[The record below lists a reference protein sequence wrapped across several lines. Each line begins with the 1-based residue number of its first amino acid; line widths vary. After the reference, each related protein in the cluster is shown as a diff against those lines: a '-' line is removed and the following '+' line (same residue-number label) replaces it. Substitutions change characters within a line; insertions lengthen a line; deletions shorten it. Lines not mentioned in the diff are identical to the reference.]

1 MFEYYLKPMDLF
13 QKTVYQISNITGSKS
28 KKNKTKQNKNENT
41 MRYSSRKSPIE
52 NSLSNY
58 NQIYMIICK
67 EYIAKSFIS
76 GNGKIKVK

>member
-28 KKNKTKQNKNENT
+28 KKKKTNENT